1 MWEDGHYYKAK
12 IVESGDKGKA
22 CMNRRKKL
30 ENKDLRLQKR
40 RILNVKCE
48 SLKENVTIFFRRD
61 DNSRVLLGKNVAD
74 KFETS

>member
-48 SLKENVTIFFRRD
+48 RLKENVTIYFSRD
-61 DNSRVLLGKNVAD
+61 DNSRVLLGKNVAV
-74 KFETS
+74 KFEAS